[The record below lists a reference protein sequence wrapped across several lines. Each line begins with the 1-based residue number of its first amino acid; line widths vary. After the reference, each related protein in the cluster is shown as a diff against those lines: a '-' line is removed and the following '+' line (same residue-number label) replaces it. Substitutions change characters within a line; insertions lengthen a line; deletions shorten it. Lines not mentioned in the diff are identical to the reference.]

1 MGCAARIV
9 WRETK
14 TGGGVGAVTHC
25 WRACLPAGW
34 RVRWA
39 SVSRRIDRGAI
50 VRRSRQVAHFAGLRT
65 EAGCS
70 INVALGLQLSVTA
83 NRAGPN
89 WHVYPKGARRE
100 ARRIFAGCGAA
111 GRGILKDP
119 KAEERSLDCARDD
132 KLESRPTESRGSSKS
147 QKRRPEA
154 SGTKK
159 EMTKTIHVGGRPVW
173 AEISLKAIL
182 HNLRVIRKQVDGN
195 GGAKNSKHRERM
207 ILAVVKSNAYG
218 LGAVP
223 ISKALQKAGT
233 EWFGVT
239 CANEGIELRES
250 GIRKRIL
257 VLTGFWPGEEKRLLE
272 NYLTPTVTR
281 VDDLRHLER
290 AAKRFLGKASSR
302 KSAHGKSSRVRFHL
316 KINTGMNRLGIS
328 PSEVEAF
335 ARALAECPHLE
346 LEGTFTHFASAE
358 DFIGGQ
364 TVTQEELF
372 RACLDRLRALGVEP
386 GIVHLANSGAICARP
401 ETWADMVRPGA
412 ILYGYHQRFDPPEK
426 RSEVMAQMP
435 LEPSLSL
442 RARIISLRDVP
453 PGEAVGYSAR
463 FITERP
469 SKIAVINAGY
479 ADGVVRARTNRGCA
493 LVRERRV
500 PLVGTI
506 SMDLTTLD
514 VTDVPG
520 VALGDVVTIYGK
532 DGKSAIEVSDVAPEI
547 GTVTSDLL
555 CALGRRVP
563 KYYV

>member
-1 MGCAARIV
+1 
-9 WRETK
+9 
-14 TGGGVGAVTHC
+14 
-25 WRACLPAGW
+25 
-34 RVRWA
+34 
-39 SVSRRIDRGAI
+39 
-50 VRRSRQVAHFAGLRT
+50 
-65 EAGCS
+65 
-70 INVALGLQLSVTA
+70 
-83 NRAGPN
+83 
-89 WHVYPKGARRE
+89 
-100 ARRIFAGCGAA
+100 
-111 GRGILKDP
+111 
-119 KAEERSLDCARDD
+119 
-132 KLESRPTESRGSSKS
+132 
-147 QKRRPEA
+147 
-154 SGTKK
+154 
-159 EMTKTIHVGGRPVW
+159 MTKSIHVGGRPVW
-173 AEISLKAIL
+173 AEISLQAIL
-182 HNLRVIRKQVDGN
+182 HNLRVIRKHVDGKARRS
-195 GGAKNSKHRERM
+195 GRDGERM
-207 ILAVVKSNAYG
+207 VLAVVKSNAYG

-257 VLTGFWPGEEKRLLE
+257 VLTGFWPGEEKRLIE
-272 NYLTPTVTR
+272 NHLTPTVTH
-281 VDDLRHLER
+281 VDDLRHLDR
-290 AAKRFLGKASSR
+290 AAKSFFG
-302 KSAHGKSSRVRFHL
+302 KSAHRKSGNAKSGPRKSSKVRFHL

-328 PSEVEAF
+328 ASEVAAF
-335 ARALAECPHLE
+335 ARVLAECRHIE

-364 TVTQEELF
+364 TVSQEELF
-372 RACLDRLRALGVEP
+372 RSCLDRLQALGVSP

-426 RSEVMAQMP
+426 RQQVMAQMP

-563 KYYV
+563 KYYI

>member
-1 MGCAARIV
+1 M
-9 WRETK
+9 
-14 TGGGVGAVTHC
+14 
-25 WRACLPAGW
+25 ACLPKRCAAGG
-34 RVRWA
+34 A
-39 SVSRRIDRGAI
+39 ADFSSR
-50 VRRSRQVAHFAGLRT
+50 
-65 EAGCS
+65 E
-70 INVALGLQLSVTA
+70 
-83 NRAGPN
+83 
-89 WHVYPKGARRE
+89 
-100 ARRIFAGCGAA
+100 CGAA
-111 GRGILKDP
+111 WHSKRPRKSENET
-119 KAEERSLDCARDD
+119 EERSLDCARDD
-132 KLESRPTESRGSSKS
+132 T
-147 QKRRPEA
+147 QQRRPEA
-154 SGTKK
+154 SGTKGK
-159 EMTKTIHVGGRPVW
+159 RADGDAGDTKTEMTKSIHVGGRPVW
-173 AEISLKAIL
+173 AEISLEAIL
-182 HNLRVIRKQVDGN
+182 HNLRVIRKHVDGN
-195 GGAKNSKHRERM
+195 GRGSKQQKRM

-223 ISKALQKAGT
+223 ISRALEKAGT

-250 GIRKRIL
+250 GIRRRIL
-257 VLTGFWPGEEKRLLE
+257 VLTGFWPGEERRLLE

-281 VDDLRHLER
+281 VDDLQYLER
-290 AAKRFLGKASSR
+290 AAKNLANKLAR
-302 KSAHGKSSRVRFHL
+302 GKSSRRKSSRVLFHL

-358 DFIGGQ
+358 DFVGGQ

-372 RACLDRLRALGVEP
+372 RSCLERLRALGVSP

-426 RSEVMAQMP
+426 RREVIEQMP

-506 SMDLTTLD
+506 SMDLTMLD

-532 DGKSAIEVSDVAPEI
+532 DGKAAIEVSDVAPEI

>member
-1 MGCAARIV
+1 M
-9 WRETK
+9 
-14 TGGGVGAVTHC
+14 
-25 WRACLPAGW
+25 
-34 RVRWA
+34 
-39 SVSRRIDRGAI
+39 
-50 VRRSRQVAHFAGLRT
+50 
-65 EAGCS
+65 
-70 INVALGLQLSVTA
+70 AL
-83 NRAGPN
+83 
-89 WHVYPKGARRE
+89 W
-100 ARRIFAGCGAA
+100 IFVGCGAA

-119 KAEERSLDCARDD
+119 KAEERSLDCAPFLRQGKRDD
-132 KLESRPTESRGSSKS
+132 KR
-147 QKRRPEA
+147 
-154 SGTKK
+154 KK
-159 EMTKTIHVGGRPVW
+159 MTKSIHVGGRPVW
-173 AEISLKAIL
+173 AEISLQAIL
-182 HNLRVIRKQVDGN
+182 RNLQIIREHVNGN
-195 GGAKNSKHRERM
+195 SRSLDYARDDKLNDKRQKSRPEASGTKTKRHRRM

-272 NYLTPTVTR
+272 NHLTPTVTR

-290 AAKRFLGKASSR
+290 AAKTFLGKSTKQ
-302 KSAHGKSSRVRFHL
+302 KSARGKSSRVPFHL

-335 ARALAECPHLE
+335 ARALGESPHLE

-364 TVTQEELF
+364 TVTQEEMF
-372 RACLDRLRALGVEP
+372 RSCLDRLRALGVEP

-412 ILYGYHQRFDPPEK
+412 ILYGYHQRFDPPER

-506 SMDLTTLD
+506 SMDLTMLD

-532 DGKSAIEVSDVAPEI
+532 DGKAAIEVSDVAPEI